1 MSNRTPTMY
10 NDRAAAQLAA
20 DMMSKGIEAHNP
32 FTPHQHARKNENREK
47 ISRFASRGGLAELER
62 TLDVEDTNIRNER
75 QDLKMENNELK
86 LKGDRM
92 RRKLKTFSIPVD
104 PNEELRGE
112 NARLRDMLAEY
123 KRMLRDAKNKGVR
136 RSEGLQAGRK
146 MDVGAEEGE

>member
-32 FTPHQHARKNENREK
+32 FTPHQQARKNENREK
-47 ISRFASRGGLAELER
+47 ISRLTSRGGLTELER
-62 TLDVEDTNIRNER
+62 TLDIEDTNIRKER
-75 QDLKMENNELK
+75 QDLKLENSELK
-86 LKGDRM
+86 LQGDRM
-92 RRKLKTFSIPVD
+92 RRELKTFSIPVD
-104 PNEELRGE
+104 PNGELRGE

-136 RSEGLQAGRK
+136 GYEGKQAGRE
-146 MDVGAEEGE
+146 MDVVDEDE